1 MSEVYE
7 PPFRITDEIM
17 NTVIEIG
24 ELVGRLSVDPKLSL
38 TPKLRKETRIRS
50 IYSSMAI
57 EQNTLSLS
65 QVTDVIEGRRVMGPP
80 DDIQEVK
87 NALDAYRQMNSLDP
101 CSLDDMKAA
110 HKLMMRGLIDEAGT
124 FRTGNVGVF
133 SDGQL
138 IHKGAPPELV
148 PELMEQLFDWLR
160 NASAHPLIKSCVFHY
175 EFENI
180 HPFMDGNGRMGR
192 FWQTLI
198 LQRWQPA
205 LAWLPVES
213 LIHERQGEYYAAL
226 NQADRHNDATV
237 FITFMLRLISDAL
250 RDICNRQLR
259 DVANNVVNDVV
270 DLAADRNAASVL
282 AILRERPKAP
292 ARELAQMVGLSAR
305 QVQRILAALQA
316 EGKLTRHGTPRS
328 GYWEVTDEQ

>member
-50 IYSSMAI
+50 IYSSLAI

-133 SDGQL
+133 SD
-138 IHKGAPPELV
+138 
-148 PELMEQLFDWLR
+148 
-160 NASAHPLIKSCVFHY
+160 
-175 EFENI
+175 
-180 HPFMDGNGRMGR
+180 
-192 FWQTLI
+192 
-198 LQRWQPA
+198 
-205 LAWLPVES
+205 
-213 LIHERQGEYYAAL
+213 AA
-226 NQADRHNDATV
+226 
-237 FITFMLRLISDAL
+237 
-250 RDICNRQLR
+250 
-259 DVANNVVNDVV
+259 
-270 DLAADRNAASVL
+270 
-282 AILRERPKAP
+282 
-292 ARELAQMVGLSAR
+292 MVS
-305 QVQRILAALQA
+305 
-316 EGKLTRHGTPRS
+316 
-328 GYWEVTDEQ
+328 